1 MTSTVPGR
9 PTCRGRARPNH
20 PSPTRTE
27 SSGPGPGYPAA
38 VAAGIQIIIP
48 VKFAAASVTLTVAAG
63 LTRPRRRSPFA
74 GESLARPGPSAGGNA
89 AGGNL
94 SSAPGAGRRAPAS
107 AAGTESGLRAVRRSE
122 SSDSCRRRRRRFRV
136 TIRVTSQVCEFEL
149 QGALAHVPDSES

>member
-74 GESLARPGPSAGGNA
+74 GESLARPGPSAGNA